1 MLSRLVNKSKLCWP
15 DWNKLGNVVVIVR
28 SQLDTARQ
36 TYRTAQECMQPRPVM
51 NDLYLG
57 PDLGAI
63 ASVRRL
69 LCYAEKERRA
79 R

>member
-1 MLSRLVNKSKLCWP
+1 MWPRTRYFRGRVMLSRLVNKSKLCWP
-15 DWNKLGNVVVIVR
+15 DWNK
-28 SQLDTARQ
+28 
-36 TYRTAQECMQPRPVM
+36 RTAQECMQPRPVM